1 MYSERSM
8 SKTVIHSTPA
18 AFEIVVS
25 AATAQ
30 ISSRMQ
36 GVYSGEAIACGSRKG
51 ALEVLQEKS
60 VLNFMEEEIYY
71 LEFEDI
77 SVHMMSNWL
86 NRFKMMSQRKFEVK
100 NLEMLLLS

>member
-8 SKTVIHSTPA
+8 SKTMTQSPPA

-30 ISSRMQ
+30 IPSRIQ
-36 GVYSGEAIACGSRKG
+36 GLYSGEAIACGSRKG

-60 VLNFMEEEIYY
+60 VLNFMAEKRCLTWYMKTY
-71 LEFEDI
+71 RC
-77 SVHMMSNWL
+77 M
-86 NRFKMMSQRKFEVK
+86 
-100 NLEMLLLS
+100 